1 MIPFYY
7 HVQCSSIHHQFDH
20 CNICYSTKKITDT
33 DCFLQPCIFQIRE
46 KKLQCEKQH
55 LKNAFHML
63 LQRRFFLLA
72 YNVFIF
78 WIKVRT
84 KSKAV
89 YMKANCIWRICINF
103 ICILLTLNLKGYL
116 CIRLLSS
123 RYAKKKIIQKI
134 S

>member
-7 HVQCSSIHHQFDH
+7 HVQRSSIHHQFDH
-20 CNICYSTKKITDT
+20 RNICYSTKKLLI
-33 DCFLQPCIFQIRE
+33 QIVSHSHVFFKYKK
-46 KKLQCEKQH
+46 KKLQYHKQH